1 MSFQEFLLWKIRF
14 SADAAEEEQLNIV
27 ENDEYAGE
35 SGSENGDEDMQLGEN
50 EAEEFETDEVNK
62 LVTFFLKIYYRNRT
76 GPQND

>member
-1 MSFQEFLLWKIRF
+1 
-14 SADAAEEEQLNIV
+14 
-27 ENDEYAGE
+27 
-35 SGSENGDEDMQLGEN
+35 MQLGEN